1 MNSHTRIILGFVVGI
16 IIVLTNA
23 GKPPPSAFQLKTAN
37 QQKYFKELINPDTT
51 ITIGTGPAGCGKTYL
66 ACHAALQTLK
76 KKECSKIILT
86 RPTIS
91 VDDEQMGFLP
101 GAIQQKM
108 DPWTRPLFDIMKEM
122 FNPVQIQTM
131 INNEIIEI
139 SPLAYM
145 RGRTFK
151 DAYIVAD
158 EMQNSS
164 PNQMLMLMT
173 RVGENTKMAI
183 TGDLMQSD
191 RIQTSNQPTQ
201 KNGLQDLIER
211 LNRTYHNHNHNHNHN
226 HDHAIKHIQL
236 DTEDIQR
243 SNIIAKILY
252 IYKI

>member
-1 MNSHTRIILGFVVGI
+1 MKSNLRILLGIIGFIIL
-16 IIVLTNA
+16 A
-23 GKPPPSAFQLKTAN
+23 EAKKPRAPPPSNAFQLKTAN
-37 QQKYFKELINPDTT
+37 QHKYFNELTNPDTI

-66 ACHAALQTLK
+66 ACHAALHTLK

-91 VDDEQMGFLP
+91 VDNEQMGFLP

-122 FNPVQIQTM
+122 FNPAQIQTM

-191 RIQTSNQPTQ
+191 IIRLSKPQ
-201 KNGLQDLIER
+201 KNGLQDLVER
-211 LNRTYHNHNHNHNHN
+211 LNDKNR
-226 HDHAIKHIQL
+226 DDDIKHIQL

-243 SNIIAKILY
+243 SNVIAKILY
-252 IYKI
+252 MYRV

>member
-1 MNSHTRIILGFVVGI
+1 MNSHLRIILGI
-16 IIVLTNA
+16 ISIIVLA
-23 GKPPPSAFQLKTAN
+23 EAKKPRSPPPSTAFQLKTAN
-37 QQKYFKELINPDTT
+37 QKKYFNELTNPDTT

-66 ACHAALQTLK
+66 ACHAALNTLRQ
-76 KKECSKIILT
+76 KECSKIILT

-91 VDDEQMGFLP
+91 VDDEQIGFLP
-101 GAIQQKM
+101 GAVQQKM

-122 FNPVQIQTM
+122 FNPAQIQTM

-191 RIQTSNQPTQ
+191 RIHTSSHPQ

-211 LNRTYHNHNHNHNHN
+211 LNDYN
-226 HDHAIKHIQL
+226 HDHDYTDNAIKHIQL

-243 SNIIAKILY
+243 SNVIAKILY
-252 IYKI
+252 MYRV